1 MNMMQRLRS
10 NTGIAVLVG
19 IIVTLVALMLV
30 LFVFEDLLF
39 GA

>member
-1 MNMMQRLRS
+1 MMQRLKTNR
-10 NTGIAVLVG
+10 GIAVLIG
-19 IIVTLVALMLV
+19 IIVTLAAVMLV

>member
-1 MNMMQRLRS
+1 MMQRLRS
-10 NTGIAVLVG
+10 NTGIAILVG
-19 IIVTLVALMLV
+19 IIVTLAAVMLV

>member
-1 MNMMQRLRS
+1 MMRHLKS

-19 IIVTLVALMLV
+19 IIVTLVAVMLV

>member
-10 NTGIAVLVG
+10 NTGIAILVG
-19 IIVTLVALMLV
+19 IIVTLVAVMLV